1 MLLFSVKSTM
11 RTMSRYDP
19 KGTFSADSKTSGPT
33 ADAPHPEFEPPAV
46 SVSVTLPL
54 PLLGRA
60 DEVFE

>member
-1 MLLFSVKSTM
+1 M

-19 KGTFSADSKTSGPT
+19 KGTFSADSKTSDPT